1 MSGSVWR
8 QWICA
13 PVMAAGVACSAL
25 AETKP
30 ELTVAVVS
38 DVHMNPS
45 DSARRYEK
53 RFQKALRFFDRQK
66 VDAVVGC
73 GDWIELGWHEWFR
86 LLGKYWFEA
95 FPGGKRSDGQPIEKF
110 FIFGDHEIENF
121 WNPNITRAFSH
132 DYILARD
139 IPTYGRAKVYQEALR
154 EPWAPIMRKRIKGYD
169 FVGAHFTMRE
179 DASGR
184 VCPEGTVAKWGEFI
198 PHFDEFFA
206 TNRFDPA
213 KPFFC
218 LMHKPPK
225 GTVVSPL
232 VSTSYNDS
240 PTKVLERF
248 PNCITF
254 CGHKHKS
261 ATCEHSL
268 WQGAFTCVEVP
279 SMQAVQ
285 TDAGHEN
292 GLASCDGYV
301 PTDPPQQMDRVKT
314 AQDGGQ
320 CLIMKVHRNKVVLE
334 RWNVVLE
341 EKSADDWVI
350 PFPLTAARPASF
362 EARAAKAK
370 PVAFPKDAKVKV
382 VRRKG
387 PDRAGGTND
396 QYVVTFPQARSN
408 AHHARGYDYRVTA
421 QITKHFWTR
430 TSCEKWVYSD
440 KCYLPE
446 SHDTNDVVCIFS
458 KAEAPTPF
466 EKLEFIVTPY
476 NAFGQ
481 PGEPISGALKGR

>member
-1 MSGSVWR
+1 M
-8 QWICA
+8 
-13 PVMAAGVACSAL
+13 
-25 AETKP
+25 
-30 ELTVAVVS
+30 
-38 DVHMNPS
+38 
-45 DSARRYEK
+45 
-53 RFQKALRFFDRQK
+53 
-66 VDAVVGC
+66 
-73 GDWIELGWHEWFR
+73 
-86 LLGKYWFEA
+86 
-95 FPGGKRSDGQPIEKF
+95 
-110 FIFGDHEIENF
+110 
-121 WNPNITRAFSH
+121 
-132 DYILARD
+132 
-139 IPTYGRAKVYQEALR
+139 
-154 EPWAPIMRKRIKGYD
+154 
-169 FVGAHFTMRE
+169 
-179 DASGR
+179 
-184 VCPEGTVAKWGEFI
+184 
-198 PHFDEFFA
+198 
-206 TNRFDPA
+206 
-213 KPFFC
+213 
-218 LMHKPPK
+218 
-225 GTVVSPL
+225 
-232 VSTSYNDS
+232 STSYNDS

-320 CLIMKVHRNKVVLE
+320 CLIMKVYKLVPGASCLVKVHRDKVVLE

-362 EARAAKAK
+362 EARAANAK
-370 PVAFPKDAKVKV
+370 PVAFPKGAKVKV
-382 VRRKG
+382 VWRKG
-387 PDRAGGTND
+387 PDRAGVTND
-396 QYVVTFPQARSN
+396 QYVVTFPQARSD

-481 PGEPISGALKGR
+481 PGEPISGTLKGR